1 MSLAEPLEV
10 PETEVVMSALQNLH
24 SQTTA
29 ALTLLAFL
37 RGRKA
42 TCDYAL
48 VEEQLQKAD
57 AHLQVA
63 VNSLRS
69 MPQVRTVEVSPTIP
83 WVAATPTAE
92 ERRRQKPG
100 ASITLRERGDILSRA
115 VQARKLNHHSA
126 ISAEHD
132 PICPSI
138 SQSR

>member
-1 MSLAEPLEV
+1 MAEPLEV

-48 VEEQLQKAD
+48 IEEQLQTAD
-57 AHLQVA
+57 AHIQVA

-92 ERRRQKPG
+92 ESRRQKPG

-115 VQARKLNHHSA
+115 VQARKLNHHSG

-132 PICPSI
+132 PICPSL

>member
-10 PETEVVMSALQNLH
+10 PETEVVMSTLQNLQ
-24 SQTTA
+24 SQATA
-29 ALTLLAFL
+29 ALMLLAFL

-42 TCDYAL
+42 ACDYAL

-57 AHLQVA
+57 AHLQEA
-63 VNSLRS
+63 VNSMRS
-69 MPQVRTVEVSPTIP
+69 MPLPRVVEISPTIP
-83 WVAATPTAE
+83 WVAATPAAE
-92 ERRRQKPG
+92 GHERQKPG

-115 VQARKLNHHSA
+115 VQARKLNHHST

>member
-1 MSLAEPLEV
+1 MAEPLEV

-48 VEEQLQKAD
+48 IEEQLQTAD
-57 AHLQVA
+57 AHIQVA

-92 ERRRQKPG
+92 ESRRQKPG

-115 VQARKLNHHSA
+115 VQARKLNHHSG

>member
-1 MSLAEPLEV
+1 MAEPLEV

-57 AHLQVA
+57 AHIQVA

-92 ERRRQKPG
+92 ECRRQKPG

-115 VQARKLNHHSA
+115 VQARKLNHHSG

-132 PICPSI
+132 PICPSL

>member
-1 MSLAEPLEV
+1 MAEPLEV

-48 VEEQLQKAD
+48 IEEQLQTAD
-57 AHLQVA
+57 AHIQVA

-92 ERRRQKPG
+92 ESRRQKPG

-115 VQARKLNHHSA
+115 VQARKLNHHSG

-132 PICPSI
+132 PISPSL